1 MGGRSVTQEYYMLAV
16 NEKGYMPAMRSAESN
31 AGLVVAA
38 VAELLLNG
46 VITMGDKKLLVGKE
60 LAVVKELPGE
70 LGYLASLYG
79 YLREKTRST
88 GKLMNDY
95 LASTGSRIRQLTCE
109 LGAALVEADAAKSA
123 EGGLFG
129 GKVLYVPERDGKE
142 AVVRR
147 LKSAIVADGELS
159 VHDAALLAILRET
172 KNLSQYFSAFERDV
186 LQERLKEL
194 KQNPRN
200 RELAKMI
207 EYVSDMT
214 GLMAVLFVVGAN

>member
-1 MGGRSVTQEYYMLAV
+1 MSGRSVTQEYYMLAV

-46 VITMGDKKLLVGKE
+46 VITMGDKKLLVGKK
-60 LAVVKELPGE
+60 LVVEKELPGE

-88 GKLMNDY
+88 GKLMSDY

-109 LGAALVEADAAKSA
+109 LGEALVEAGAAKPA

-129 GKVLYVPERDGKE
+129 GKVLYVPERDEKE

-147 LKSAIVADGELS
+147 LKSAIAADGELS

-172 KNLSQYFSAFERDV
+172 KNLSQYFSAFEQDA
-186 LQERLKEL
+186 LKERLKEL